1 MSATPDTSPAFTPEP
16 EDQARADLY
25 ALLAH
30 LFYGRATQGLFDAL
44 AQADAMSA
52 DKGSA
57 LAAAWAD
64 VQAACGVVD
73 AQTAQQ
79 EYDDVFVGVGRAVL
93 SIYASHYMSGQWKEE
108 ALADLRGELARLGL
122 SRNTGTVEPEDH
134 LAALLEV
141 MRHLIVGA
149 EHGADAALQEKF
161 FEQYLSR
168 WYGRFCDAVLEEP
181 KSNFY
186 RPVTRL
192 LRSFLDIELESLQA
206 R

>member
-1 MSATPDTSPAFTPEP
+1 MSLKMRYRRHTVGVH
-16 EDQARADLY
+16 
-25 ALLAH
+25 LAV
-30 LFYGRATQGLFDAL
+30 LVDR
-44 AQADAMSA
+44 
-52 DKGSA
+52 
-57 LAAAWAD
+57 D
-64 VQAACGVVD
+64 VLPND
-73 AQTAQQ
+73 
-79 EYDDVFVGVGRAVL
+79 EVFVGVGRAAL
-93 SIYASHYMSGQWKEE
+93 SIYAGHYAHEKWKEE

-122 SRNTGTVEPEDH
+122 ARNAGAVEPEDH

-141 MRHLIVGA
+141 MRHLITNPDV
-149 EHGADAALQEKF
+149 GADAALQEKF
-161 FEQYLSR
+161 FGQYLSR